1 MEEIIGVVPFQPGRG
16 AHEHSVLLSPL
27 PQTGGH
33 PAALV
38 IFNELAGELLLHPLA
53 LFTAGQQQIALH
65 LHQVGGHL
73 DKGAGN
79 FRVGALG
86 RFHRAGVLVDELQ
99 NGDVVQV
106 HLVLLHQREQQLQR
120 ALKILQTEGQF
131 FCHSDHRPEG
141 CIIRR
146 IGDLVDVAPP
156 AGCGCRPTAGW
167 E

>member
-16 AHEHSVLLSPL
+16 AHEHGIFLSPL

-38 IFNELAGELLLHPLA
+38 IFNELTGELLLHPLA

-73 DKGAGN
+73 DKSAGN

-86 RFHRAGVLVDELQ
+86 RFHRAGVLVDKLQ

-106 HLVLLHQREQQLQR
+106 HLMFGHKSQQ
-120 ALKILQTEGQF
+120 
-131 FCHSDHRPEG
+131 
-141 CIIRR
+141 
-146 IGDLVDVAPP
+146 
-156 AGCGCRPTAGW
+156 
-167 E
+167 